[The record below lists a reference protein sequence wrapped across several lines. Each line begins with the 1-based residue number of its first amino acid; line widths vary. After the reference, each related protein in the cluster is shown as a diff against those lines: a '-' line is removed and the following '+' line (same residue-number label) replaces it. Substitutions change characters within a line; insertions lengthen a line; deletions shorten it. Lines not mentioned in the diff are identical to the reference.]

1 MPPKWALGYHQC
13 RFSYMSEK
21 RVAEVSVFV
30 WLFGESDEM
39 MKGYK

>member
-13 RFSYMSEK
+13 RWSYMSDK

-30 WLFGESDEM
+30 HILALVIE
-39 MKGYK
+39 